1 MVVLVALIGYLIGCF
16 SSAYLVGKLFSSIDI
31 REHGSGNSGAT
42 NALRV
47 LGLRVGALT
56 FTLDV
61 LKGIIS
67 SYIGYRIYGQ
77 TGLLIGGLFAV
88 IGHNWPVF
96 LDFKGGKGVATSLGV
111 YLMVNPLV
119 LLASILVGIVTI
131 ATSRYVSLGS
141 MLILSSY
148 PLLYFLLKDSLGYEL
163 DMASLSLAITLAL
176 MTLFRHK
183 SNIERIIAGEENKL
197 GR

>member
-31 REHGSGNSGAT
+31 REHGSKNSGAT

-47 LGLRVGALT
+47 LGLRAGALT